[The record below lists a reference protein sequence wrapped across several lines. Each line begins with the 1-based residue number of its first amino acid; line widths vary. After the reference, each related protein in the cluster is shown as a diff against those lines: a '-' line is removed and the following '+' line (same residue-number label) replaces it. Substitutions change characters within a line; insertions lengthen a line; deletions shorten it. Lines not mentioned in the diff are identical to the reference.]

1 MISDLSV
8 LQGHALLFLRLFD
21 REKAVKG
28 MTERG
33 KLNFQK
39 LYPTLLEERS
49 INKFQCSVKVNKIEL
64 YTKCYG
70 IPEEEREGGLQ
81 RNIAVGDISLRF
93 TETT

>member
-1 MISDLSV
+1 MISDLFV
-8 LQGHALLFLRLFD
+8 LQGPALLFLRLFD

-39 LYPTLLEERS
+39 LYPTLLKDRS
-49 INKFQCSVKVNKIEL
+49 INKLQCSVKVNKIEL
-64 YTKCYG
+64 YTKCYE

-81 RNIAVGDISLRF
+81 RKHCSGGYKPKIY
-93 TETT
+93 